1 MLVLS
6 SSSCSSPSCS
16 YSSLSTLHQ
25 RHPDL
30 LVLEGVGLELQLL
43 GEDLQLLLKSLPLLR
58 LLIYLT
64 LATP

>member
-1 MLVLS
+1 LLQ
-6 SSSCSSPSCS
+6 
-16 YSSLSTLHQ
+16 SLQLLCLLIYLYQ

-43 GEDLQLLLKSLPLLR
+43 GKGLQLLLQPFPLLL